1 MVKTDSKP
9 QAKDSATESPKRA
22 LYQNIGLAAGPAAA
36 LAIAFGI
43 PRPEDLDPAAWSV
56 MALTAL
62 IAIWWITEAIPIPV
76 TSLLPVLIVPL
87 TGAMTLRDAAAPYA
101 NPVIFLFLGGFILA
115 MSLER
120 WNLHTRIALNIV
132 SRAGKSPEALI
143 AGFMLAAA
151 FLSMWISNTS
161 TALMMTPIA
170 LSVATAV
177 LGKDYLG
184 RPFALALLLG
194 IAYACSIGGLG
205 TLVGTPTN
213 AVIKG
218 YIEAEYGR
226 EIGFAEWMMLG
237 VPVVAV
243 MLPVAWLTL
252 TKLVFR
258 LDARDVASAPQLIR
272 ERLIALGRIT
282 TPEIRIAIVFSLVAL
297 AWMFRRFLVQIPGL
311 EDLSDSAIALV
322 GAIALF
328 IIPAG
333 GAARGA
339 ALLDWETAVKLPW
352 GVLLLFGGGLSLA
365 AAISSSGL
373 AVWLGGQLQALTDL
387 HPYVLMLA
395 IVALVIYLTELTSNT
410 ATATALLPV
419 LGAIATAGELDP
431 ILLAAPAAMA
441 ASCAFMLPVATP
453 PNAIVFASGAVPI
466 PAMFRAGFALNLFA
480 VIIVTTL
487 CYVVVPLAFGA
498 P

>member
-1 MVKTDSKP
+1 MIK
-9 QAKDSATESPKRA
+9 KDSEQPNKTGRA
-22 LYQNIGLAAGPAAA
+22 PYQRVGLAAGPLIALVIIFILPRPAGLEPEAWSILA
-36 LAIAFGI
+36 LA
-43 PRPEDLDPAAWSV
+43 
-56 MALTAL
+56 AL
-62 IAIWWITEAIPIPV
+62 IAIWWVTEAIPIPV
-76 TSLLPVLIVPL
+76 TSLLPVMIVPL
-87 TGAMTLRDAAAPYA
+87 TGAMSLREAAAPYA

-132 SRAGKSPEALI
+132 ARSGKSPEALI
-143 AGFMLAAA
+143 AGFMIAAA
-151 FLSMWISNTS
+151 ILSMWISNTS

-170 LSVATAV
+170 LSVAAAV
-177 LGKDYLG
+177 LGKDYMG
-184 RPFALALLLG
+184 RPFSLALLLG

-237 VPVVAV
+237 LPVVAV

-258 LDARDVASAPQLIR
+258 LEAKDVANAPQLIR
-272 ERLIALGRIT
+272 ERLAKLGKIT
-282 TPEIRIAIVFSLVAL
+282 TPETRIAIVFSIVAL
-297 AWMFRRFLVQIPGL
+297 CWIFRRFLVKIPGL
-311 EDLSDSAIALV
+311 ENLSDSAIALI
-322 GAIALF
+322 GAVALF
-328 IIPAG
+328 IVPAG
-333 GAARGA
+333 GGNKGA
-339 ALLDWETAVKLPW
+339 ALLNWEAAVKLPW

-365 AAISSSGL
+365 AAISDSGL
-373 AVWLGGQLQALTDL
+373 AVWLGGQLQTLTNM
-387 HPYVLMLA
+387 HPYVLLLA
-395 IVALVIYLTELTSNT
+395 VVGLVIYLTELTSNT

-419 LGAIATAGELDP
+419 LGAIATAGDLDP
-431 ILLAAPAAMA
+431 MLLAAPAAMA

-453 PNAIVFASGAVPI
+453 PNAIVFASGAVSI

-487 CYVVVPLAFGA
+487 CYVIVPAVFGA
-498 P
+498 G